1 MKEGGCS
8 LWIAGINVIAT
19 TLLTIWSL
27 VKSRLGISVMESGE
41 RGRMF
46 SLDCWD

>member
-19 TLLTIWSL
+19 TLLIIWSL